1 VKLRQLVGLF
11 LALAMIATACGSGS
25 DGDSDSTAT
34 DTGSSDTADTSADA
48 DEPAEPAAPAA
59 GIDLDA
65 IMGADLDNCAAAP
78 SGDAIKVGMVMD
90 FSEAAGFVDIPG
102 SKLVPYVAELAN
114 CAGGINGQP
123 VEVRVAEAGTDA
135 ALATQELIDWGAHF
149 FVGPPFADATLPMQ
163 QTGDGQYAIFA
174 AASTEPTLADADSNT
189 FLVTFDDFGQSEA
202 SAEYALS
209 QGLTRAIV
217 FTEGEGVP
225 YSGVNPD
232 AFVAAFT
239 AGGGEIVSTQTYAWF
254 VDTDFSSQ
262 VNDIATVA
270 DGTEVVF
277 SAAAAFQVTALRAQ
291 LEGQGLDGLTYM
303 GTDAMDATGVQFETG
318 GEGMIHT
325 PHTIIAAGG
334 ANDML
339 FQQAIAAGVEL
350 DSLGFM
356 PLYVDSMLLGIQ
368 GILDCGCTEPS
379 GIAEAVKNI
388 SGFEG
393 TSGTITYAGTNGI
406 PDKAVPIAQVQGGEN
421 VLLTEIG

>member
-1 VKLRQLVGLF
+1 
-11 LALAMIATACGSGS
+11 MPI
-25 DGDSDSTAT
+25 
-34 DTGSSDTADTSADA
+34 
-48 DEPAEPAAPAA
+48 EPAAPAA

>member
-1 VKLRQLVGLF
+1 
-11 LALAMIATACGSGS
+11 
-25 DGDSDSTAT
+25 
-34 DTGSSDTADTSADA
+34 
-48 DEPAEPAAPAA
+48 
-59 GIDLDA
+59 
-65 IMGADLDNCAAAP
+65 MGADLDNCAAAP

>member
-48 DEPAEPAAPAA
+48 DEPAAPAA

>member
-1 VKLRQLVGLF
+1 MKLRQLVGLF

-379 GIAEAVKNI
+379 
-388 SGFEG
+388 
-393 TSGTITYAGTNGI
+393 
-406 PDKAVPIAQVQGGEN
+406 
-421 VLLTEIG
+421 

>member
-1 VKLRQLVGLF
+1 
-11 LALAMIATACGSGS
+11 MIATACGSGS

-48 DEPAEPAAPAA
+48 DEPAAPAA

-149 FVGPPFADATLPMQ
+149 FVGPPFADATRPMQ

>member
-1 VKLRQLVGLF
+1 MNR
-11 LALAMIATACGSGS
+11 
-25 DGDSDSTAT
+25 
-34 DTGSSDTADTSADA
+34 
-48 DEPAEPAAPAA
+48 AAPAA

>member
-1 VKLRQLVGLF
+1 
-11 LALAMIATACGSGS
+11 MIATACGSGS

-393 TSGTITYAGTNGI
+393 TSGTITYADTNGI

>member
-1 VKLRQLVGLF
+1 
-11 LALAMIATACGSGS
+11 MIATACGSGS

-114 CAGGINGQP
+114 CAGGINCQP

>member
-1 VKLRQLVGLF
+1 MKLRQLVGLF

>member
-34 DTGSSDTADTSADA
+34 DTGSSDTTDTAADA
-48 DEPAEPAAPAA
+48 EEPAAPAA